1 MRLRAP
7 SWLIVR
13 LGMLIAAGDAVGQGS
28 FQNLDFEH
36 PALPLMPVDFQV
48 PITKALPGWTG
59 YIGGVQVDYVI
70 YNTISIGS
78 SEIDLQGPGSLEP
91 ILEGSYTLGMGPSTQ
106 GLPTAIAQ
114 VGIVPSSA
122 KSLSFY
128 VYDDSAFTVTFWGT
142 QIPVSV
148 VGSTSTARILGG
160 DISAFAG
167 QTGELRFQ
175 GGGELDFIQFSDQ
188 AVPEPG
194 VFGLWALGMVLVGWR
209 VLGRR
214 R

>member
-1 MRLRAP
+1 MSLRTPAC
-7 SWLIVR
+7 LVIG
-13 LGMLIAAGDAVGQGS
+13 LGVLLAAGNAVGQGT
-28 FQNLDFEH
+28 FENLDFEH
-36 PALPLMPVDFQV
+36 PVLPLMPVDFQV

-91 ILEGSYTLGMGPSTQ
+91 ILEGSYTVGMGPSTQ

-114 VGIVPSSA
+114 VGTVPSSA

-128 VYDDSAFTVTFWGT
+128 VYDDSAFTVTFRGT

-175 GGGELDFIQFSDQ
+175 GGGELDNIQFSDLG
-188 AVPEPG
+188 VPEPG
-194 VFGLWALGMVLVGWR
+194 EAALAALGLLLLGWR
-209 VLGRR
+209 ALGRR